1 MRGPVDYLLLFFKG
15 AAMGAADVVPGVSG
29 GTIAFIS
36 GIYQRLLN
44 AIRAVNLANLKRL
57 LCGDIKGFWQVIDG
71 TFLAVLFTGILL
83 SILSLAKLVSYGMQE
98 HPILLWS
105 FFFGLIVASII
116 WMLGNLDRWRWQEG
130 LAIIVGTAAAAGLFW
145 MPGAAAS
152 ESLLMIFAA
161 GAVAICAMILPGISG
176 SFILVLIGLYPV
188 LIEAISELQVVV
200 LMVFAGGCLVG
211 LMSFSRLL
219 GWLLEHYR
227 STTLGLLTGFLVGSL
242 AIVWPWKEK
251 LIVMFTA
258 SGKEVVLEQRN
269 LLPGEYWQLFGDDPQ
284 TWPAILLALLGVALV
299 LGLERLGGR
308 HKGRV

>member
-1 MRGPVDYLLLFFKG
+1 MRRPVDYLLLFFKG

-36 GIYQRLLN
+36 GIYQRLIN
-44 AIRAVNLANLKRL
+44 AIRAVNLANLKL
-57 LCGDIKGFWQVIDG
+57 LLSGRIKDFWQAIDG
-71 TFLAVLFTGILL
+71 TFLCVLFSGILL
-83 SILSLAKLVSYGMQE
+83 SIFSLAKLVSYGMEE
-98 HPILLWS
+98 HPVLLWS

-130 LAIIVGTAAAAGLFW
+130 LAIVLGTVAAAGLFW

-188 LIEAISELQVVV
+188 LIEAISELQLTV
-200 LMVFAGGCLVG
+200 LVVFAVGCAVG

-227 STTLGLLTGFLVGSL
+227 SITLGLLTGFLVGSL

-258 SGKEVVLEQRN
+258 SGKEVVLKQRN
-269 LLPGEYWQLFGDDPQ
+269 LLPEEYWQLFGDDPQ
-284 TWPAILLALLGVALV
+284 TWLAILLAVLGVALV

-308 HKGRV
+308 HKSV